1 MVLQG
6 AGQQTESR
14 SSVQID
20 SDIYTVQHQCMF
32 NTQKGVFK
40 FNLNANLWHKKNK
53 SDFNYYI
60 F

>member
-20 SDIYTVQHQCMF
+20 PDIYTLQYQSMF
-32 NTQKGVFK
+32 NTQEGGFQIQSQCKP
-40 FNLNANLWHKKNK
+40 LA
-53 SDFNYYI
+53 
-60 F
+60 